1 MNKHQQKQ
9 SSDNIFVKRIDFYW
23 QFTSIYAVVLLAYL
37 LIRGATSDDAFSST
51 LLLKD
56 PMSIMLAV
64 FTLAAAIGMIV
75 GIYKKHTIIIGKDF
89 IIFRT
94 RFREKKYQRDDMVSI
109 SFSRKKITRFPTAHK
124 LVKIRLKE
132 RNRIIRIRPSS
143 FWNEKQLM
151 DSIFE
156 LKHRLNL

>member
-94 RFREKKYQRDDMVSI
+94 RFREKKYQRDDFNFLQPKKNH
-109 SFSRKKITRFPTAHK
+109 SFSNCP
-124 LVKIRLKE
+124 
-132 RNRIIRIRPSS
+132 
-143 FWNEKQLM
+143 
-151 DSIFE
+151 
-156 LKHRLNL
+156 